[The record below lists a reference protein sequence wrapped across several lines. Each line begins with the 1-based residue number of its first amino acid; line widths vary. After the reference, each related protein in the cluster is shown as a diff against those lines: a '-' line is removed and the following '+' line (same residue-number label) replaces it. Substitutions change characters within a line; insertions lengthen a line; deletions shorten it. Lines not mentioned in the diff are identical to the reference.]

1 MNNIPYLA
9 TFNYKEHVF
18 NTIVM
23 GIKRL
28 QERDVK
34 S

>member
-1 MNNIPYLA
+1 MNNIPYLT

-23 GIKRL
+23 AIKRM
-28 QERDVK
+28 QEGGVK